1 VSATTIQPYHGS
13 YLMPGLEHATVS
25 DAMHPGILS
34 CGADATLIDVA
45 RLMTTH
51 HVHCV
56 AVMGISHDGPGE
68 KLVWGIISDLD
79 LLRAGIRTRADQP
92 AGAIALQPII
102 SVEPTMAL
110 RDAGELMLAN
120 GATHV
125 VVVDPELQR
134 PIGILST
141 LDIAG
146 VFAWGGVSAAALSR
160 GALSSRLRPSA
171 PIARG
176 ASRRARAAYR
186 PGSCRPRRGG
196 QREPR

>member
-1 VSATTIQPYHGS
+1 MTACAAAHRFRSTPHDQEVSANTIQPNHGS

-34 CGADATLIDVA
+34 CGADATLTDVA

-56 AVMGISHDGPGE
+56 AVMGISHEGPGE

-110 RDAGELMLAN
+110 REAGELMLAN
-120 GATHV
+120 GAAHV
-125 VVVDPELQR
+125 VLVDPELQR

-146 VFAWGGVSAAALSR
+146 VFGWGEA
-160 GALSSRLRPSA
+160 
-171 PIARG
+171 
-176 ASRRARAAYR
+176 
-186 PGSCRPRRGG
+186 
-196 QREPR
+196 

>member
-1 VSATTIQPYHGS
+1 MSATTIQPYHGS
-13 YLMPGLEHATVS
+13 YLMPRLEHATVS

-34 CGADATLIDVA
+34 CEADATLTGVA
-45 RLMTTH
+45 RLMAAH

-56 AVMGISHDGPGE
+56 AVMGISHDQPGE

-79 LLRAGIRTRADQP
+79 LVRAGIRTGRGQS

-110 RDAGELMLAN
+110 REVGELMLTK

-125 VVVDPELQR
+125 VVIDPGLQR

-141 LDIAG
+141 LDVAG
-146 VFAWGGVSAAALSR
+146 VLAWGGA
-160 GALSSRLRPSA
+160 
-171 PIARG
+171 
-176 ASRRARAAYR
+176 
-186 PGSCRPRRGG
+186 
-196 QREPR
+196 